1 MDRNPGDLSNKE
13 TNEIDFLGGDDL
25 DGEEEFEFTDCGGQ
39 NKEDDEFDEL
49 VGALQD
55 IVMDP
60 EFEDQQREF
69 LERNCMIFE
78 DEEENKMEY
87 MSIFKEYQAKIEGE
101 IERRL
106 QELKPELNMKK
117 VFSLIE
123 ERIDE
128 IDPQLLDMLLTFSD
142 FQPFKEHMLAH
153 KKLQLSIKK
162 KSKKF
167 EEFKQDKGYEL
178 NALEQDL
185 SDLVISGHSGQSKQ
199 VSSEKEKKKEVKPA
213 VTTTKKEEVVNKE
226 NKGKV
231 AAKEKELNAED
242 LGKFTHKKGGNKASA
257 DYNKP
262 QQKYIFS

>member
-123 ERIDE
+123 EESMRLILNYW
-128 IDPQLLDMLLTFSD
+128 ICSSLSLISNLLRNICWLIRNCNFLLRKS
-142 FQPFKEHMLAH
+142 PRNSKNSN
-153 KKLQLSIKK
+153 KIK
-162 KSKKF
+162 
-167 EEFKQDKGYEL
+167 
-178 NALEQDL
+178 
-185 SDLVISGHSGQSKQ
+185 
-199 VSSEKEKKKEVKPA
+199 
-213 VTTTKKEEVVNKE
+213 VTNST
-226 NKGKV
+226 
-231 AAKEKELNAED
+231 L
-242 LGKFTHKKGGNKASA
+242 
-257 DYNKP
+257 
-262 QQKYIFS
+262 